1 MPQRWIGRRGA
12 NDLALCAW
20 PARFSDLSACDF
32 FFVGYVKDKDYVP
45 PLPENIDDIK
55 DQITTAIKTVD
66 YDMLRRV
73 WKGFS
78 YQLDIRTAG
87 GAHIEHL

>member
-1 MPQRWIGRRGA
+1 MRGA

-20 PARFSDLSACDF
+20 PSRSSDLSVCDVF
-32 FFVGYVKDKDYVP
+32 LWGYVKDKDYVP
-45 PLPENIDDIK
+45 PLPENIDDMK
-55 DQITTAIKTVD
+55 DRITAAINTVD

-73 WKGFS
+73 WEEFS
-78 YQLDIRTAG
+78 YLLDDVRAAG